1 MKEKMRETPKYVLI
15 ANRLRQEIAEGTYAP
30 GDQLPQ
36 EMAIANDFNVSRITV
51 RNALQQLE
59 NDGLIY
65 RIQGAGTFVKDSEA
79 NSTSQLDY
87 DDFEI
92 IDFDRDQVKLLDF
105 RVAKPTKDLQDSLE
119 LTKFDLCYQIKRAIY
134 YHDELIGIQKLAM
147 PVKVVQGLGMDA
159 LTQSIYPVLENDQ
172 DFNISSAEREYTLV
186 DANEELAKDLSCSI
200 HDKLLMVEQKSYL
213 ATQQIFEYA
222 QTYFKTDGFS
232 IKRIL
237 RYKPTK
243 ANN

>member
-1 MKEKMRETPKYVLI
+1 MRETPKYVLI
-15 ANRLRQEIAEGTYAP
+15 ANRLRQEIAEGMYAP

-65 RIQGAGTFVKDSEA
+65 RIQGAGTFVKEA
-79 NSTSQLDY
+79 ESSTSNQIDY

-119 LTKFDLCYQIKRAIY
+119 LT
-134 YHDELIGIQKLAM
+134 
-147 PVKVVQGLGMDA
+147 
-159 LTQSIYPVLENDQ
+159 
-172 DFNISSAEREYTLV
+172 
-186 DANEELAKDLSCSI
+186 
-200 HDKLLMVEQKSYL
+200 
-213 ATQQIFEYA
+213 
-222 QTYFKTDGFS
+222 
-232 IKRIL
+232 
-237 RYKPTK
+237 
-243 ANN
+243 